1 MSILNDEEKLLVR
14 LLCDKMRL
22 CEKRYCAISS
32 AFLNEREQLIA
43 SENVI
48 PSEGTKMHF
57 DGGYDDAVRRVAV
70 FTPEYAEWEDSP
82 LCAVRASYYKDY
94 TLSHRDFLGAILGLG
109 LSRDAV
115 GDILVDSENHCADI
129 IVRAEILEFIL
140 ENFKTAGRAALTLKE
155 IRLADLHI
163 PLEKTV
169 KITDTVASPRIDAIA
184 SSGFSISREK
194 ASDLV
199 RSGKLSIDR
208 VICQS
213 PDRQVQSGAVVSAV
227 GYGKFK
233 VTISGELSKK
243 GRVFIEILKYV

>member
-1 MSILNDEEKLLVR
+1 MSVLNDEEKLLIR
-14 LLCDKMRL
+14 SLCDKMRL
-22 CEKRYCAISS
+22 SEKRYCAVSS
-32 AFLNEREQLIA
+32 GFLNEREQSVA
-43 SENVI
+43 SESI
-48 PSEGTKMHF
+48 TPDEGINMYF
-57 DGGYDDAVRRVAV
+57 DGGYDGAVRKVAV
-70 FTPEYAEWEDSP
+70 FIPEYAEEETALIS
-82 LCAVRASYYKDY
+82 AIRASYYKDY

-115 GDILVDSENHCADI
+115 GDILVDTENHTADI
-129 IVRAEILEFIL
+129 IVRAEILGFLL
-140 ENFKTAGRAALTLKE
+140 ESFKTAGRATLSLKE

-184 SSGFSISREK
+184 SSGFSISREN
-194 ASDLV
+194 ASNLV

-213 PDRQVQSGAVVSAV
+213 PDRQVQSGSVISAL

-233 VTISGELSKK
+233 VTIPGGLSKK
-243 GRVFIEILKYV
+243 GRIFVEILKYV

>member
-1 MSILNDEEKLLVR
+1 MSVLNDEEKLLVR
-14 LLCDKMRL
+14 SLCDKIHI
-22 CEKRYCAISS
+22 CEKRYCSVSS
-32 AFLNEREQLIA
+32 GFLNEHEQSVA

-48 PSEGTKMHF
+48 PDDGIKMHL
-57 DGGYDDAVRRVAV
+57 DGGYDGAVRRIAV
-70 FTPEYAEWEDSP
+70 FTPEYADEGCHIS
-82 LCAVRASYYKDY
+82 AIRASYYKDY

-115 GDILVDSENHCADI
+115 GDILVDTENRTADI
-129 IVRAEILEFIL
+129 IVKSEILGFLL
-140 ENFKTAGRAALTLKE
+140 ENFKTAGRATLGLKE

-184 SSGFSISREK
+184 SSGFSISREN
-194 ASDLV
+194 AANLV

-213 PDRQVQSGAVVSAV
+213 PDRQVQSGSVISAI
-227 GYGKFK
+227 GHGKFK
-233 VTISGELSKK
+233 LTIPGGLSKK